1 MDEMSIHLNQH
12 HHNDNRKIHDG
23 LTYTYVETRIN
34 TTRFLIDEDDV
45 YTLRQKHD
53 TPTL

>member
-23 LTYTYVETRIN
+23 ITYTYIETRIH
-34 TTRFLIDEDDV
+34 TTSFLIDEDDV
-45 YTLRQKHD
+45 YTLRQA
-53 TPTL
+53 